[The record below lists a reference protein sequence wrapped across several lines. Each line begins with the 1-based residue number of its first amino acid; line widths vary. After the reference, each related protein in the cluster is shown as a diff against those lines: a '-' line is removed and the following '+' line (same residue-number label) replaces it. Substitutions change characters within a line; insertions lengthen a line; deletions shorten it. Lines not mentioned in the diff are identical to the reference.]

1 MRSKKRCKKKIF
13 KRKSLKKMR
22 GGKSKSQKEQVINNV
37 YSKSELKQKVKS
49 SKKMNYLKL
58 IIPTMNILEK
68 QMNEQVKTFT
78 KLNKLLGEYFTQ

>member
-22 GGKSKSQKEQVINNV
+22 GGKSQREQVINDV
-37 YSKSELKQKVKS
+37 YSKSELKKKVKS

-58 IIPTMNILEK
+58 IIPTMSRLEK

-78 KLNKLLGEYFTQ
+78 KLNKLLGDYFTQ